1 MNQPNAVASAGL
13 MPGICMKNEDT
24 ALANGTASMG
34 QPSGYISFPSGQRT
48 FWVKSESAFASSS
61 CHEVAV
67 GVSEAEFVAAAWTS
81 PPGVT
86 ICGAGVVAGTAAMAD
101 SLTVW

>member
-13 MPGICMKNEDT
+13 IPGICMKKEDT

-48 FWVKSESAFASSS
+48 FWVKSESSLASWS
-61 CHEVAV
+61 CHEVV
-67 GVSEAEFVAAAWTS
+67 GGVSEAVSVAAAWTS

-86 ICGAGVVAGTAAMAD
+86 ICGAGVVAGTAVRAD
-101 SLTVW
+101 SLTAW

>member
-24 ALANGTASMG
+24 ALANGTAGIG

-48 FWVKSESAFASSS
+48 FWVKSDSAFASWS
-61 CHEVAV
+61 CHDVA
-67 GVSEAEFVAAAWTS
+67 GGASEAVSVAAAWTS
-81 PPGVT
+81 PPGTT
-86 ICGAGVVAGTAAMAD
+86 IAGAGVVTGTAARAD
-101 SLTVW
+101 SLTA